1 MFEAI
6 LVGLVIVA
14 AYFYKDAFFKFAVI
28 ALVVLIICYVIVIST
43 KLEEK
48 YWPPVFMGG
57 ILVVG
62 GLYILE
68 SKLNPPKQPQS
79 WGQYFLGMLPSFSDD
94 TGEFEAP
101 EVPKPDRSNN
111 PWHNGSIAEDEGW
124 GGKRRR
130 PKRSKQYK
138 ARQ

>member
-68 SKLNPPKQPQS
+68 SKLNPPPKPKS
-79 WGQYFLGMLPSFSDD
+79 VLEKVYDFFFGASSGSSSYEYED
-94 TGEFEAP
+94 P
-101 EVPKPDRSNN
+101 EVIVPDRSNN
-111 PWHNGSIAEDEGW
+111 PFYDQGDSGW

-130 PKRSKQYK
+130 PKRSK
-138 ARQ
+138 

>member
-6 LVGLVIVA
+6 LVGLAIVA

-68 SKLNPPKQPQS
+68 SKLNPPKQPQTWS
-79 WGQYFLGMLPSFSDD
+79 EYFLGMLPSFSDD
-94 TGEFEAP
+94 NGDFEAP
-101 EVPKPDRSNN
+101 EVAKPDRSNN
-111 PWHNGSIAEDEGW
+111 PWYNGSIGDDEGFI

-130 PKRSKQYK
+130 VRRSK
-138 ARQ
+138 

>member
-6 LVGLVIVA
+6 LVGLLIVA
-14 AYFYKDAFFKFAVI
+14 AYFYKNAFFKFAVI

-68 SKLNPPKQPQS
+68 SKLNPPPKPRT
-79 WGQYFLGMLPSFSDD
+79 WGDWFSGMVPSFSYD
-94 TGEFEAP
+94 TDEYVVP
-101 EVPKPDRSNN
+101 EVAEPKPWNPFNEEPSSNN
-111 PWHNGSIAEDEGW
+111 PFYGT

-130 PKRSKQYK
+130 PKRSK
-138 ARQ
+138 